1 VSSPAAA
8 GRAKASLFASL
19 TFLDRASLRG
29 LRSPS
34 TAMVHRGRYWPRYHE
49 GRKPITTTEEGMKN
63 EVIESGPWAGFEV
76 IHRYTRAQAIAD
88 GVLVDVTAQAKG
100 CGFKL
105 PVAMTSTL
113 FADCESWADG
123 ADWGNGE
130 PTAEQFVRW
139 LLCFACETIRASK
152 ETGTDRLTLSLSHF
166 AGHPTCALIHIGPGD
181 EGEPVVTLMYPGEE

>member
-1 VSSPAAA
+1 
-8 GRAKASLFASL
+8 
-19 TFLDRASLRG
+19 
-29 LRSPS
+29 
-34 TAMVHRGRYWPRYHE
+34 
-49 GRKPITTTEEGMKN
+49 MKN
-63 EVIESGPWAGFEV
+63 EMIESGPWAGFEV
-76 IHRYTRAQAIAD
+76 IHRYTRAQAITD

-139 LLCFACETIRASK
+139 LLSFACETIRASK
-152 ETGTDRLTLSLSHF
+152 ATNTDRLTLSLAHF
-166 AGHPTCALIHIGPGD
+166 AGHPSSALIHIGPGD
-181 EGEPVVTLMYPGEE
+181 EGEPVITLMYPGEE